1 MPEGEKVLKS
11 VPETDNTFDI
21 ADLATGET
29 AEMAINT
36 SSGAPTTWVWT
47 IAGPGHPAAVK
58 ADREASDEARRED
71 LKKDKARTNGRKY
84 DPPFVDSA
92 EQQKLNASYFAKK
105 VLGWTPVRINGAEFP
120 YSPANVTKILLDPNY
135 QICYRQLLDFLTD
148 ERSFMKPS
156 SVN

>member
-1 MPEGEKVLKS
+1 MPEEKALKS

-47 IAGPGHPAAVK
+47 IAGPGHPAAIK
-58 ADREASDEARRED
+58 ADREASDEARREE
-71 LKKDKARTNGRKY
+71 LVKEKARINGRKY
-84 DPPFVDSA
+84 NPDFIDSA
-92 EQQKLNASYFAKK
+92 EQQRRNALYFAKK
-105 VLGWTPVRINGAEFP
+105 VLAWTPVRINGAEFP
-120 YSPANVTKILLDPNY
+120 YSPASVTKILLDPNY
-135 QICYRQLLDFLTD
+135 QIVYRQLLDFLTD

-156 SVN
+156 STN